1 MGISKSNTGRL
12 LSLQKNIEMR
22 FSLNLIVI
30 IALMGF
36 IVACKTDPKVANT
49 ATTMGKAAPNENPN
63 GVYLDYNIQDVGA
76 IPRDIPK
83 TVTVVI
89 HNNKPD
95 SIQIT
100 GTPTTCDCMTI
111 GLQKKVIPSG
121 DTAQMQVTYNAR
133 IPGLFEK
140 DVYVDFIGQDSTMRF
155 TMKGHVKQ

>member
-1 MGISKSNTGRL
+1 MGISRSNNGIL

-111 GLQKKVIPSG
+111 GLQKKSSHQEIQPRCKSH
-121 DTAQMQVTYNAR
+121 
-133 IPGLFEK
+133 
-140 DVYVDFIGQDSTMRF
+140 TMPVSRDYSRKTF
-155 TMKGHVKQ
+155 M

>member
-1 MGISKSNTGRL
+1 MRL
-12 LSLQKNIEMR
+12 TLK
-22 FSLNLIVI
+22 LILAIVFMCSI
-30 IALMGF
+30 I
-36 IVACKTDPKVANT
+36 ACKTDPKVTDTANT
-49 ATTMGKAAPNENPN
+49 KGQAAPNENPS
-63 GVYLDYNIQDVGA
+63 GIYLDYNVQDVGA

-95 SIQIT
+95 SMQIT

-111 GLQKKVIPSG
+111 GLQKKNIPSG

-140 DVYVDFIGQDSTMRF
+140 DVYVDYIGQDSTLRF